1 MELTNPR
8 DALRAPALDEDPRA
22 RFDDAVTKL
31 HGATLSTDDVVTAG
45 PAAEARGATARTSS
59 DGIAQAGPE
68 DLDPPDDGPDPDLR
82 PGGRPSP
89 FRALKELGSQGG
101 LYRF

>member
-1 MELTNPR
+1 METTNPR
-8 DALRAPALDEDPRA
+8 DALRAPTLDEDPRA
-22 RFDDAVTKL
+22 RFDDAVAKL
-31 HGATLSTDDVVTAG
+31 HGATLSKDDVVTAG
-45 PAAEARGATARTSS
+45 PG
-59 DGIAQAGPE
+59 

-89 FRALKELGSQGG
+89 FQAVKELGSMGN